1 MEKDLISIIVPVY
14 NLENYIEKCIES
26 LIKQTYTN
34 IEIILINDGSI
45 DNSSKILDKFVKMDK
60 RIKVIHK
67 TNEGVS
73 KARNIGLENANGQYI
88 TFVDGDDTVEKNYV
102 EFLYKSIIDNKS
114 DISICG
120 HKDIK
125 DGNIVFETKEIEINA
140 NSEQT
145 LKMLFETNYFS
156 TTVWG
161 KMYKKELFNENK
173 FDTTL
178 SIAEDLDLLY
188 KIFGKGKS
196 IYINTK
202 EKLYITLI
210 RSESASRNGYNKNWK
225 KAIEV
230 AEKVIYDTKDKY
242 PAIKEYAIKR
252 YMRINFACI
261 KMILSNKNKEYYNE
275 LKIFVGNINKYVNA
289 NEYKLNKKEKII
301 LICAKNQ
308 LFRKLYQLLKK

>member
-26 LIKQTYTN
+26 LIKQTSTN

-102 EFLYKSIIDNKS
+102 EFLYKSIINNNV

-125 DGNIVFETKEIEINA
+125 DGNVAFETKELEIKA

-156 TTVWG
+156 TTVWA

-188 KIFGKGKS
+188 KIFGKAKS

-225 KAIEV
+225 KQ
-230 AEKVIYDTKDKY
+230 
-242 PAIKEYAIKR
+242 
-252 YMRINFACI
+252 
-261 KMILSNKNKEYYNE
+261 
-275 LKIFVGNINKYVNA
+275 LK
-289 NEYKLNKKEKII
+289 
-301 LICAKNQ
+301 
-308 LFRKLYQLLKK
+308 